1 MHADSLKAVII
12 DASMFRR
19 TPEAAFYQKAWDG
32 MEFSMVKVQAAIDY
46 SDGVNDAWNYFF
58 PVLEYHTRWESLNL
72 TDFEKKNYEAEL
84 GLRGYNFDIGRIVD
98 VYSVDIIGI
107 SEYDVDET
115 VEAAAFDKESLYYL
129 NKIITFCREHQL
141 KLVLMKTP
149 AVNA

>member
-1 MHADSLKAVII
+1 MASYYWMLEAERLHADSLKAVII

-84 GLRGYNFDIGRIVD
+84 GLRGYNFV
-98 VYSVDIIGI
+98 
-107 SEYDVDET
+107 
-115 VEAAAFDKESLYYL
+115 
-129 NKIITFCREHQL
+129 
-141 KLVLMKTP
+141 
-149 AVNA
+149 